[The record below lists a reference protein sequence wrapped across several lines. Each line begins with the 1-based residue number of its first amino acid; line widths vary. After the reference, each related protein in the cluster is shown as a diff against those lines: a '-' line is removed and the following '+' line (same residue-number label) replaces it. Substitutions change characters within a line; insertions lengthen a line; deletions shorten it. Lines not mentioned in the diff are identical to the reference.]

1 MLESPTEL
9 RKRPSSRVL
18 IHLVWMRLFLKAY
31 QMTLMWNHG
40 CELWG
45 SKNVCLLLQPCLEWE
60 MKEPVSISHTD
71 YILVLEPHLP
81 LKSWELLNRTVFCIP
96 SCQIASDSKE
106 SACNAGDLGLISG
119 SGIFPWRRKLPLTLV
134 FLPGEFHGQT
144 AWWATYSSWGHK
156 ELDTT
161 EPLSFLPEGLQ
172 YHSSWLSYQMDIIL
186 PPSVTG
192 VLQDQQESFR
202 QCRYPRIVLL
212 FIIRYEQSLREDTEK
227 TFFFTHKPYRSHC
240 GFWLHK

>member
-1 MLESPTEL
+1 MGQQKCLSPSPALPWVRNEGTCISFSHWLHPSTWAPSSTEEL
-9 RKRPSSRVL
+9 R
-18 IHLVWMRLFLKAY
+18 A
-31 QMTLMWNHG
+31 T
-40 CELWG
+40 
-45 SKNVCLLLQPCLEWE
+45 
-60 MKEPVSISHTD
+60 
-71 YILVLEPHLP
+71 
-81 LKSWELLNRTVFCIP
+81 NRTVFCIP
-96 SCQIASDSKE
+96 SCQIASDSKQ

-161 EPLSFLPEGLQ
+161 KPLSFLPEGLQ

-192 VLQDQQESFR
+192 VLQDQQDSFK

-240 GFWLHK
+240 GFWLHKWGQERQKSVYSEKKKTHMVCLPYS